1 MKVQA
6 LDLLPA
12 KHRRDRSASALS
24 RYGAAVSS
32 LHRVR
37 GRLRLRERFRS
48 PAAIKGDAEITWWLR
63 AWEPILREG
72 GFSPPD
78 VSELLDGEP
87 PAGSYEGRR
96 WQQARAE
103 VRRVLREANIQDAS
117 FFDGKVVVDIGP
129 GALGFPDACPARVS
143 IGVEPLAQRF
153 ADAGLLLDS
162 HAVYLA
168 ARAEAVPLVS
178 STVDVILARNSLDHV
193 DDPRAAI
200 AEARRLLRPGGTLIL
215 NFDVEHTPTATE
227 PHALDADE
235 VRSWLGA
242 MAIEHEDV
250 WDYAHGHDGH
260 AVVLVARQP

>member
-1 MKVQA
+1 
-6 LDLLPA
+6 
-12 KHRRDRSASALS
+12 
-24 RYGAAVSS
+24 
-32 LHRVR
+32 
-37 GRLRLRERFRS
+37 
-48 PAAIKGDAEITWWLR
+48 
-63 AWEPILREG
+63 
-72 GFSPPD
+72 
-78 VSELLDGEP
+78 
-87 PAGSYEGRR
+87 
-96 WQQARAE
+96 
-103 VRRVLREANIQDAS
+103 
-117 FFDGKVVVDIGP
+117 
-129 GALGFPDACPARVS
+129 VS

-200 AEARRLLRPGGTLIL
+200 AEARRLLRPAGTLIL
-215 NFDVEHTPTATE
+215 NFDVEHTPTPTE

-242 MAIEHEDV
+242 MTIEHEDV

-260 AVVLVARQP
+260 SVVLVARQP